1 MLCLAEPALTWVPWT
16 KLGTLLEGRE
26 VGNRTHSDWE
36 DQIPMG
42 FLSLEERGASSQHHL
57 PQGRSVKRR
66 LVSRLPS
73 EGATSPSS
81 LQNTTWRRRRCNM
94 RVTYIC
100 GKHPCPPRRGL
111 LNCETPPH
119 RWLFRNPPLQKKN
132 AVACWYHLDSKVIF
146 SLQPSPLP
154 PKRVICQIPNGPRLM
169 DGGWFLHQHTLEPQ
183 S

>member
-1 MLCLAEPALTWVPWT
+1 
-16 KLGTLLEGRE
+16 
-26 VGNRTHSDWE
+26 
-36 DQIPMG
+36 MG

-119 RWLFRNPPLQKKN
+119 RWLFRNPPLQKKKK
-132 AVACWYHLDSKVIF
+132 CSGLLI
-146 SLQPSPLP
+146 SLGLQSNIQLTTLSPP
-154 PKRVICQIPNGPRLM
+154 PKANYLPDPKWSTVDGWRVISTSAHLGAPEL
-169 DGGWFLHQHTLEPQ
+169 TL
-183 S
+183 